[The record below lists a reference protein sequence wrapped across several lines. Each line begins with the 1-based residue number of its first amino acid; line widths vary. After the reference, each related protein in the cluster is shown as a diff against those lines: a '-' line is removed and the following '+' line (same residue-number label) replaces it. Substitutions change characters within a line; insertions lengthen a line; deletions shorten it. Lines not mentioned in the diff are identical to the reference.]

1 MKKILLTTAAMALT
15 VAAFGQGQINFS
27 NASTISGFNPVA
39 NRNATFD
46 STAVNASATIA
57 AGANVSSNYSGLDLT
72 SLRAALYYA
81 PSTQSDLSQFIAAS
95 GGPVTFKASTS
106 ATAGSWF
113 GGTRTMD
120 TLGIGVTGNFVVFV
134 WDSSKAANPLLAAAS
149 GPGNLYGHSAIFQ
162 YTPPTSATPA
172 PAEFL
177 PNNLTAFT
185 VGAAPVPEP
194 STFALAGLGAAAL
207 MIFRRRK

>member
-39 NRNATFD
+39 NRNVTFD
-46 STAVNASATIA
+46 ATAASANPA
-57 AGANVSSNYSGLDLT
+57 YVAGANVSSNYAGTDLT

-113 GGTRTMD
+113 GGTRTLD
-120 TLGIGVTGNFVVFV
+120 NLGIGVTGNFVVFV
-134 WDSSKAANPLLAAAS
+134 WDISKAANPLLASAQT
-149 GPGNLYGHSAIFQ
+149 GIYGHSSIFQ

-177 PNNLTAFT
+177 PNNLTAFS
-185 VGAAPVPEP
+185 VGAVIPEP